1 MDMSRVYHVCM
12 DECEVANSDV
22 NGNQVNTYQV
32 LKENEV

>member
-22 NGNQVNTYQV
+22 NGNCHIRGKYISSA
-32 LKENEV
+32 